1 MARSGR
7 LLVAMQ
13 GKGVFVIE
21 LAKQSFASG
30 LHDCIVVAAS
40 PETGETLFA
49 GTDKGL
55 YKSTDGGETWQLKGL
70 EQYKIFS
77 LACHPS
83 DPKTIYAG
91 TEPALLF
98 RSSDGGE
105 TWAELDGVRKL
116 PGRGKWCYP
125 APPYIAHIK
134 GIAIHPEDPE
144 VMYCSIEEGGVIQ
157 SLDAGESWR
166 YVSKGEAET
175 FRAVSRVTGVYQDC
189 HVVRISPHDPDSLFV
204 STGDGLY
211 RSDDC
216 GGSWRRIDRGYR
228 MKKYFG
234 SVILHPH
241 DPKIIFTAAS
251 SGPPSSAKN
260 ESSVY
265 KSTDNGTSFKEIATE
280 IHPLY
285 IVGWNGLTMD
295 PLDAESLYFG
305 ATDGKLYHS
314 GDGGEHWQK
323 LDVEL
328 PREGRIRTLACAP

>member
-1 MARSGR
+1 MARSSK

-13 GKGVFVIE
+13 GKGVFVID
-21 LAKQSFASG
+21 LAERSVVSG
-30 LHDCIVVAAS
+30 LHDCIVVAPS
-40 PETGETLFA
+40 PDNGETFFA
-49 GTDKGL
+49 GTDKGQ
-55 YKSTDGGETWQLKGL
+55 YKSIDGGRNWQLKGL

-77 LACHPS
+77 LAFHPS

-105 TWAELDGVRKL
+105 TWTELDGVRKL
-116 PGRGKWCYP
+116 PGRSKWCYP

-175 FRAVSRVTGVYQDC
+175 FRPVSRVTGVYQDC
-189 HVVRISPHDPDSLFV
+189 HVVRISPHDPDSLFLT
-204 STGDGLY
+204 TGDGLY

-216 GGSWRRIDRGYR
+216 GKSWRRIDRGYR

-234 SVILHPH
+234 SVVLHPD
-241 DPKIIFTAAS
+241 DPKVIYATASAA
-251 SGPPSSAKN
+251 PPSGAKN

-265 KSTDNGTSFKEIATE
+265 KSTDDGVSFKEIATE
-280 IHPLY
+280 IRPLY
-285 IVGWNGLTMD
+285 IVGWNGLAMD
-295 PLDAESLYFG
+295 PLDAGSLYFG
-305 ATDGKLYHS
+305 AADGKLYNS
-314 GDGGEHWQK
+314 ADGGESWRK

-328 PREGRIRTLACAP
+328 PSEGRIRTIACAP

>member
-1 MARSGR
+1 MERSR
-7 LLVAMQ
+7 KLLVAMQ
-13 GKGVFVIE
+13 GKGVFVVDLE
-21 LAKQSFASG
+21 KKSVVSG

-40 PETGETLFA
+40 PGSEETFLA

-55 YKSTDGGETWQLKGL
+55 YKSNDSGKTWEFKGL
-70 EQYKIFS
+70 NEYKIFS
-77 LACHPS
+77 LAFHPS
-83 DPKTIYAG
+83 DPMTVYAG
-91 TEPALLF
+91 TEPSLLF
-98 RSSDGGE
+98 RSNDGGE
-105 TWAELDGVRKL
+105 TWTELNGVRKL
-116 PGRGKWCYP
+116 PGRSKWCYP
-125 APPYIAHIK
+125 APPYIAHVK

-175 FRAVSRVTGVYQDC
+175 FRPVSRVTGVYQDC
-189 HVVRISPHDPDSLFV
+189 HVIRISPQDPDSFLV

-216 GGSWRRIDRGYR
+216 GKSWMRIDRGYR

-234 SVILHPH
+234 SVVLHPRE
-241 DPKIIFTAAS
+241 PNIIYTTASAA
-251 SGPPSSAKN
+251 PPSGSKN

-265 KSTDNGTSFKEIATE
+265 KSTDGGTTFREIATE
-280 IHPLY
+280 IRPLY
-285 IVGWNGLTMD
+285 IIGWNALVMD

-305 ATDGKLYHS
+305 AADGKLYKS
-314 GDGGEHWQK
+314 SDGGESWQT

-328 PREGRIRTLACAP
+328 PNEGRIRTLACAP

>member
-13 GKGVFVIE
+13 GKGVFVID

-49 GTDKGL
+49 GTDEGL
-55 YKSTDGGETWQLKGL
+55 YKSTDGGKTWQLKDL

-83 DPKTIYAG
+83 DPQTIYAG

-98 RSSDGGE
+98 RSTDSGE
-105 TWAELDGVRKL
+105 TWTELDGVRKL

-234 SVILHPH
+234 SVILHPY
-241 DPKIIFTAAS
+241 DPKVIFTAAS

-265 KSTDNGTSFKEIATE
+265 KSTDDGTSFKEIATE

-285 IVGWNGLTMD
+285 IVGWNGLAMD

-305 ATDGKLYHS
+305 AAGGKLYHS
-314 GDGGEHWQK
+314 ADGGERWQK

>member
-1 MARSGR
+1 MARSSK

-13 GKGVFVIE
+13 GKGVFVID
-21 LAKQSFASG
+21 LAERSVVSG
-30 LHDCIVVAAS
+30 LHDCIVVA
-40 PETGETLFA
+40 PGPDNGETFFA
-49 GTDKGL
+49 GTDKGQ
-55 YKSTDGGETWQLKGL
+55 YKSIDGGRNWQLKGL

-77 LACHPS
+77 LAFHPS

-105 TWAELDGVRKL
+105 TWTELDGVRKL
-116 PGRGKWCYP
+116 PGRSKWCYP

-175 FRAVSRVTGVYQDC
+175 FRPVSRVTGVYQDC
-189 HVVRISPHDPDSLFV
+189 HVVRISPHDPDSLFLT
-204 STGDGLY
+204 TGDGLY

-216 GGSWRRIDRGYR
+216 GKSWRRIDRGYR

-234 SVILHPH
+234 SVVLHPARSESH
-241 DPKIIFTAAS
+241 LRDGLCRAAERREKRKLGLQEHGRRREFQRDRHRDS
-251 SGPPSSAKN
+251 PA
-260 ESSVY
+260 
-265 KSTDNGTSFKEIATE
+265 
-280 IHPLY
+280 LY
-285 IVGWNGLTMD
+285 RRM
-295 PLDAESLYFG
+295 ER
-305 ATDGKLYHS
+305 S
-314 GDGGEHWQK
+314 GDGP
-323 LDVEL
+323 V
-328 PREGRIRTLACAP
+328 GRRLALFWRGGRKAL

>member
-1 MARSGR
+1 MARSR
-7 LLVAMQ
+7 KLLVAIQ
-13 GKGVFVIE
+13 GKGVSVVDLE
-21 LAKQSFASG
+21 QKTVVNNLN
-30 LHDCIVVAAS
+30 DCIVVAAS
-40 PETGETLFA
+40 PGDGETMIA
-49 GTDKGL
+49 GTSKGV
-55 YKSTDGGETWQLKGL
+55 YKSSDGGGTWQLKGL
-70 EQYKIFS
+70 EQVKIFS
-77 LACHPS
+77 LAFHPS
-83 DPKTIYAG
+83 DTATIYAG
-91 TEPALLF
+91 AEPALLF

-105 TWAELDGVRKL
+105 TWSELEGVRKL
-116 PGRGKWCYP
+116 PGRSKWCYP

-134 GIAIHPEDPE
+134 GIAIHPEDLE

-189 HVVRISPHDPDSLFV
+189 HVVRISPHDPDNIFV

-216 GGSWRRIDRGYR
+216 GKNWRRIDRGYR

-234 SVILHPH
+234 PVVLHPH
-241 DPKIIFTAAS
+241 DPKVIFTAAS
-251 SGPPSSAKN
+251 AAPPSGANN

-265 KSTDNGTSFKEIATE
+265 KSSDGGINFKEIATE
-280 IHPLY
+280 IRPLY
-285 IVGWNGLTMD
+285 IVGWNGLVMD

-305 ATDGKLYHS
+305 AANGKLYNS
-314 GDGGEHWQK
+314 ADGGESWRQ

-328 PREGRIRTLACAP
+328 PSEGRIRTLACAP

>member
-1 MARSGR
+1 MARSSK

-13 GKGVFVIE
+13 GKGVFVID
-21 LAKQSFASG
+21 LAERSVVSG
-30 LHDCIVVAAS
+30 LHDCIVVA
-40 PETGETLFA
+40 PGPDNGETFFA
-49 GTDKGL
+49 GTDKGQ
-55 YKSTDGGETWQLKGL
+55 YKSIDGGRNWQLKGL

-77 LACHPS
+77 LAFHPS

-98 RSSDGGE
+98 RSRDGGE
-105 TWAELDGVRKL
+105 TWTELDGVRKL
-116 PGRGKWCYP
+116 PGRSKWCYP

-175 FRAVSRVTGVYQDC
+175 FRPVSRVTGVYQDC
-189 HVVRISPHDPDSLFV
+189 HVVRISPHDPDSLLLT
-204 STGDGLY
+204 TGDGLN

-216 GGSWRRIDRGYR
+216 GKSWRRIDRGYR

-234 SVILHPH
+234 SVVLHPD
-241 DPKIIFTAAS
+241 DPKVIYATASAA
-251 SGPPSSAKN
+251 PPSGAKN

-265 KSTDNGTSFKEIATE
+265 KSTDDGVSFKEIATE
-280 IHPLY
+280 IRPLY
-285 IVGWNGLTMD
+285 IVGWNGLAMD
-295 PLDAESLYFG
+295 PLDACSLYFG
-305 ATDGKLYHS
+305 AADGKLYNS
-314 GDGGEHWQK
+314 ADGGESWRK

-328 PREGRIRTLACAP
+328 PSEGRIRTIACAP